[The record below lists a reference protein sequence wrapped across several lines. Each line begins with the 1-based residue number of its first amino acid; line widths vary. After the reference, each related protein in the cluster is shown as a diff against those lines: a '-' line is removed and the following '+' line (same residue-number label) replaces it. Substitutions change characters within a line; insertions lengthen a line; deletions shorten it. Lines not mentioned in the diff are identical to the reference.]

1 MTVAPGNEQRLED
14 QVARETV
21 DRLKV
26 AVRLVS
32 YAQRHRLTGLELV
45 WMAEALELDGE
56 LKQLAGT
63 SAERHRRIAEL
74 EAQLRELEAAAG
86 SSAVEA

>member
-74 EAQLRELEAAAG
+74 EAQLRELEAAA
-86 SSAVEA
+86 VEA